1 MLYNKQEGKWD
12 TSEGNNHNL
21 TYLGKGVFSFIEYFA
36 SFVHK
41 CVLVKIYNQNNDDI
55 VTLVDRVH
63 YFLFKWES
71 CLTILCEMWLIAL

>member
-41 CVLVKIYNQNNDDI
+41 CVLVKNI
-55 VTLVDRVH
+55 
-63 YFLFKWES
+63 
-71 CLTILCEMWLIAL
+71 